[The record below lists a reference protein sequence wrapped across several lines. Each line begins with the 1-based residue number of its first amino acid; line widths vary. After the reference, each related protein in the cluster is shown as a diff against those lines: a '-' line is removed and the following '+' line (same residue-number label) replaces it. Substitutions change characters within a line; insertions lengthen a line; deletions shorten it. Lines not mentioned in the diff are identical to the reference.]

1 MNFHFKL
8 WWSIYELFFFQLWS
22 INIGYLIKSIFFL
35 RMSLVCYNFR
45 SKIIRL
51 KTRIQRNMFRHK
63 LYLWLFVF
71 WLMVC
76 ILKWRYSSKIISN
89 ILIINLS
96 FKIYLNFWALMQG
109 LLYRWTEPSVDFFWK
124 NDHWVREKGPPNYTP
139 GWSFWNM
146 TFYNLKKFTSRSIQ
160 WGVILIFEFTSVGRW
175 AAQTQPFFV
184 KFPEITD
191 FGLLQQSQN
200 RLKFWIC

>member
-1 MNFHFKL
+1 
-8 WWSIYELFFFQLWS
+8 
-22 INIGYLIKSIFFL
+22 
-35 RMSLVCYNFR
+35 
-45 SKIIRL
+45 
-51 KTRIQRNMFRHK
+51 MFRHK

-89 ILIINLS
+89 ILIINFS

-146 TFYNLKKFTSRSIQ
+146 IFYNLKKFTSRSIQ
-160 WGVILIFEFTSVGRW
+160 WGVKLYFEYTRCWSLSCSNTVISWQKSWNDR
-175 AAQTQPFFV
+175 
-184 KFPEITD
+184 
-191 FGLLQQSQN
+191 
-200 RLKFWIC
+200 FWPLTTISE